1 MSVFRSR
8 GGKIVVGTVVVLAA
22 AGGGAAFAATQLDS
36 PGAHDNA
43 IISDAAGQLGVQ
55 PSALSSALKKAY
67 DDQIQAKVTSGEIS
81 QSQAD
86 ALKKSV
92 DAGDVPLF
100 SGGGGGPGVR
110 TRRRRAAE
118 AGVWPSASAS
128 AATRARPRPTSASR
142 PTRSESDLRGGK
154 TLAQIATAQGK
165 TADGLV
171 HAILAAQEANLDK
184 LVTAGKLSSDQ
195 EKNIEKSLDHDDH
208 EPRQRHPSDAR
219 GALRGRR
226 LRLPRRSPR
235 RPRRPRLGIGPFGA
249 DLKTAATY
257 LGLTTGQIQTDLEGG
272 KTLAEIATGQS
283 KTADGLVKAMLAA
296 QEANLDKLVTAGKL
310 SSDQEQT
317 IEKSLQTM
325 ITNIVNGTRPAMG
338 PGAMGHFGFRR
349 GGHGGP
355 PFRSSAPAMPGGTTE

>member
-1 MSVFRSR
+1 MPVFKSR
-8 GGKIVVGTVVVLAA
+8 GGKIAVGTVVILVA
-22 AGGGAAFAATQLDS
+22 AGGGGAFAATQLDS
-36 PGAHDNA
+36 PGARDNA

-92 DAGDVPLF
+92 DEGDVPLF
-100 SGGGGGPGVR
+100 SGGGRGSGFGPGGGGPRGGR
-110 TRRRRAAE
+110 LAF
-118 AGVWPSASAS
+118 GFGLGGDSS
-128 AATRARPRPTSASR
+128 AAATYLGLTSDQIK
-142 PTRSESDLRGGK
+142 SDLRGGK
-154 TLAQIATAQGK
+154 TLAQIATGQGK

-171 HAILAAQEANLDK
+171 HAILNAQEANLDK

-195 EKNIEKSLDHDDH
+195 ETNIEKGLTTMITNLVNGTQ
-208 EPRQRHPSDAR
+208 PTPSGPFADGGSAFPGGRPGGLGAR
-219 GALRGRR
+219 V
-226 LRLPRRSPR
+226 
-235 RPRRPRLGIGPFGA
+235 GIGPFGA
-249 DLKTAATY
+249 DLETAATY
-257 LGLTTGQIQTDLEGG
+257 LGLTTDQIQTDLEGG
-272 KTLAEIATGQS
+272 KTLAEIAAGQS
-283 KTADGLVKAMLAA
+283 KTADGLVKAMLAS

-325 ITNIVNGTRPAMG
+325 ITNIVNGTRPSMG